1 MAGREKI
8 CQDLM
13 DWARYGTEVTAQQGR
28 GTSVIL
34 YWQERARTLTESHP
48 SPASNDTHSVC
59 LLSLK
64 AFLQHMQHLETVNMT
79 YPIQGWAKERFG
91 SMRWKMVFSAL
102 AACRK
107 STTFSMIHGTWGI
120 LFSPSRP
127 CIHLIRIPFPTKLDG
142 RDRNEKRLFLQEKRH
157 HRIDFPV
164 TTTHNQ

>member
-1 MAGREKI
+1 M
-8 CQDLM
+8 QDGKL
-13 DWARYGTEVTAQQGR
+13 YGSFERGTAQQGR

-79 YPIQGWAKERFG
+79 YPIQGWAKEWFG
-91 SMRWKMVFSAL
+91 SMKFFLCTCCMQEKHNFQYDSRNLGPSL
-102 AACRK
+102 QP
-107 STTFSMIHGTWGI
+107 I
-120 LFSPSRP
+120 FSPSRP
-127 CIHLIRIPFPTKLDG
+127 CMYLIRIPFPTRLDG

>member
-1 MAGREKI
+1 M
-8 CQDLM
+8 QDGKL
-13 DWARYGTEVTAQQGR
+13 YGSFERGTAQQGR

-79 YPIQGWAKERFG
+79 YPIQGWAKESFG
-91 SMRWKMVFSAL
+91 SIRWKNFSLHLLHAGKAQL
-102 AACRK
+102 
-107 STTFSMIHGTWGI
+107 SVWFTEPGQGPSLQPI
-120 LFSPSRP
+120 FSPSRP
-127 CIHLIRIPFPTKLDG
+127 CVYLIRIRFPTRLDG